1 MTEVKTFWFGCQS
14 NSYVG
19 LGHVSRCVSL
29 AEEIQLRGG
38 ISCFGHLSNLDNRGL
53 QLLSLSGLKPE
64 CVCNSKPSA
73 VIYDSYDIEF
83 IQSDYS
89 LLQSKVVLLVDEVSP
104 PFSADAYIEASP
116 INTWQPLNQ
125 VASVFKFNA
134 NPILRT
140 VFDSPFDTLSSS
152 GPFDVIINLGAAK
165 DFQLILDELLPQ
177 IRGRRI
183 FNHQISIL
191 TGSNSIAEIVNSNEV
206 SDLNLVEG
214 TYNFKDLIGP
224 NTFVISAA
232 GVTAWEL
239 ISLGVPGFLIGVVNN
254 QVEQLQYFNKL
265 GLRDGLLFENNSDF
279 PSQISSLLDNI
290 SFVDVSR
297 KAQKTLRNGRIEA
310 VDWILDEVLNV
321 QHRRI

>member
-14 NSYVG
+14 NSNVG

-29 AEEIQLRGG
+29 AEEIQSRAGVA
-38 ISCFGHLSNLDNRGL
+38 CFGHLSNLDSRGL
-53 QLLSLSGLKPE
+53 HLLSLSGLKPE
-64 CVCNSKPSA
+64 CICNLKPCA

-83 IQSDYS
+83 IQSNYS
-89 LLQSKVVLLVDEVSP
+89 VLQSKVVLLVDEVSP

-140 VFDSPFDTLSSS
+140 VFDSPLDTLSSS

-165 DFQLILDELLPQ
+165 DFQLILNELLPQ

-191 TGSNSIAEIVNSNEV
+191 TGCNSIAEIVNSNDI

-214 TYNFKDLIGP
+214 IYNFKDLVGP

-265 GLRDGLLFENNSDF
+265 GLRDGLLFENNSEF
-279 PSQISSLLDNI
+279 SIQISSLLDNM

-297 KAQKTLRNGRIEA
+297 KAHKILRNGRIEA

-321 QHRRI
+321 QYRRI

>member
-14 NSYVG
+14 NSKVG

-29 AEEIQLRGG
+29 AEEIQSRAG
-38 ISCFGHLSNLDNRGL
+38 IACFGHLSNLDSRGL
-53 QLLSLSGLKPE
+53 QLLSLSDLKPE
-64 CVCNSKPSA
+64 CVCNTKPSA

-89 LLQSKVVLLVDEVSP
+89 LHQSKVVLLVDEVSP

-116 INTWQPLNQ
+116 IKTWQPLNQ

-140 VFDSPFDTLSSS
+140 VFDSPLDSLSSS

-191 TGSNSIAEIVNSNEV
+191 TGSNSIAEIVNANEI

-214 TYNFKDLIGP
+214 TYNLKDLIGP

-265 GLRDGLLFENNSDF
+265 GLRDGLLFENNLNFSI
-279 PSQISSLLDNI
+279 QISSLLDNM
-290 SFVDVSR
+290 SFVGVSR

-310 VDWILDEVLNV
+310 VDWILDKVLNE